1 MSKKIITIG
10 RQFGSGGHA
19 IGEQLAKKLNI
30 PLYDRNLVEKAIE
43 ELNLEQTDI
52 ESVDESVF
60 RNIAISLERLLGND
74 STPYFLAEGGSVS
87 DQLYREQSKMIKKLA
102 DQGPCVIVGRC
113 ADYVLRNRDDVLN
126 VFICADTETKIQ
138 RVMNV
143 RKMVRER
150 AETTMKEMDKK
161 RRSYYKKYTDKEW
174 GAIQNYDMV
183 LNVSQLGLDGVA
195 DIIAYAYQK

>member
-60 RNIAISLERLLGND
+60 RNIAIGLERFLGNG

-102 DQGPCVIVGRC
+102 DQGPCIIVGRC

-150 AETTMKEMDKK
+150 AETTIKEMDKK
-161 RRSYYKKYTDKEW
+161 RRSYYKKYTDREW
-174 GAIQNYDMV
+174 GAIENYDMV